1 MKHSVR
7 QRLFRRSL
15 SILQATMTTLSFF
28 LFTPAICHSKSDSS
42 DAPKPYL
49 QFEGTNAPDGSYA
62 LGWGLPKHPDIWA
75 NVCEFEGQH
84 PAGQELN
91 DEDRKRADE
100 VFQSVD
106 AVAEDV
112 ENYIVDVRA
121 GKIIHKLDCPRT
133 FLRPRSDRQL
143 YPDYFRVAGIQPNR
157 HDLEVVWSQAGNLV
171 LVNHNYRWDCVT
183 FCALLIRDGKVSSSL
198 DLNEKL
204 GTAVRAFA
212 AKSFPRG
219 SGYSKNNLN
228 VSFSEL
234 KRLSETKFSAHVE
247 AAEEKEVLQNGRPDS
262 FSRLPA
268 DGNTALPATIL
279 THCV

>member
-1 MKHSVR
+1 
-7 QRLFRRSL
+7 
-15 SILQATMTTLSFF
+15 MTTLSFF
-28 LFTPAICHSKSDSS
+28 LFTPAICHSES
-42 DAPKPYL
+42 DASDATKPYL
-49 QFEGTNAPDGSYA
+49 RFEGTNAPGGSYA
-62 LGWGLPKHPDIWA
+62 LGWGLPKHSDIWA

-91 DEDRKRADE
+91 DEDQKRADE

-121 GKIIHKLDCPRT
+121 GKIIHKLDCPRIFGT
-133 FLRPRSDRQL
+133 RSDRQL
-143 YPDYFRVAGIQPNR
+143 YPDYFSAAGFLPNR

-171 LVNHNYRWDCVT
+171 LVNHTYRWDCVT
-183 FCALLIRDGKVSSSL
+183 FCALLIRDGRVTSSL

-204 GTAVRAFA
+204 GAAVRAFA

-234 KRLSETKFSAHVE
+234 KRLSETKFLAHVE
-247 AAEEKEVLQNGRPDS
+247 AVMEKEWSDEESVVT
-262 FSRLPA
+262 FSVIPSNER
-268 DGNTALPATIL
+268 TALKAADIRVLRKTE
-279 THCV
+279 

>member
-1 MKHSVR
+1 MSTGKK
-7 QRLFRRSL
+7 
-15 SILQATMTTLSFF
+15 A
-28 LFTPAICHSKSDSS
+28 
-42 DAPKPYL
+42 YL
-49 QFEGTNAPDGSYA
+49 QFEGTNPPGGSYA

-112 ENYIVDVRA
+112 ENYIVDVRP

-143 YPDYFRVAGIQPNR
+143 YPDYFSVAGIHPNR
-157 HDLEVVWSQAGNLV
+157 HDLEVVWAQAGNLV
-171 LVNHNYRWDCVT
+171 LVNHTYRWDCVT

-198 DLNEKL
+198 DLNQKL
-204 GTAVRAFA
+204 GAVVRAFA

-234 KRLSETKFSAHVE
+234 KRLSETKFLAHVE
-247 AAEEKEVLQNGRPDS
+247 AVMEKEWSDKESVVT
-262 FSRLPA
+262 FSVIPSNER
-268 DGNTALPATIL
+268 TALKAADIRVLRQTE
-279 THCV
+279 